1 MLSWITLHGTRL
13 RNWATSAKILV
24 PIHGFLRSSIV
35 QTLWRAIYGRSTS
48 MGKLLVE
55 ISVGYPKKGDDSF
68 TAFEVEEICS
78 STRSKYVYTETVRL
92 SKSPLFFPW
101 LVMPLKDFSCLSGAK
116 LTGQKFYPW
125 RHDNWPIGQWVIFHA
140 ASDTAYVNQF
150 FPAWIYNVIQ
160 IRSGETSRPLDSVA
174 RSVAAR
180 PHALKLV
187 SLTFRTYERSTCCK
201 SRKRCILRYASCLED
216 ASSTMLSL
224 C

>member
-1 MLSWITLHGTRL
+1 MIPSQHL
-13 RNWATSAKILV
+13 
-24 PIHGFLRSSIV
+24 
-35 QTLWRAIYGRSTS
+35 
-48 MGKLLVE
+48 KL
-55 ISVGYPKKGDDSF
+55 K
-68 TAFEVEEICS
+68 
-78 STRSKYVYTETVRL
+78 KYVPLPAPSTYTRKRL
-92 SKSPLFFPW
+92 DFLKVLYFFPGW
-101 LVMPLKDFSCLSGAK
+101 FFSCLSGAK

-140 ASDTAYVNQF
+140 APDTAYVNQF

>member
-1 MLSWITLHGTRL
+1 
-13 RNWATSAKILV
+13 
-24 PIHGFLRSSIV
+24 
-35 QTLWRAIYGRSTS
+35 
-48 MGKLLVE
+48 
-55 ISVGYPKKGDDSF
+55 
-68 TAFEVEEICS
+68 
-78 STRSKYVYTETVRL
+78 
-92 SKSPLFFPW
+92 
-101 LVMPLKDFSCLSGAK
+101 MPLKDFSCLSGAK

-174 RSVAAR
+174 RSIAAR
-180 PHALKLV
+180 PHALKLA

-216 ASSTMLSL
+216 ASSTVLSL
-224 C
+224 CYKPLSNKRSLSNRHPPPPPPHIWHVLENTWN